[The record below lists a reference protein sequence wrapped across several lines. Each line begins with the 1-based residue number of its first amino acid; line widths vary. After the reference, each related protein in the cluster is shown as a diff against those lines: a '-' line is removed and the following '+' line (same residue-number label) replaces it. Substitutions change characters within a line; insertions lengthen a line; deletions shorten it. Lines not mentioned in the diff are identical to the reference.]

1 MLSCWGNVPYG
12 GAQRSPA
19 PAAGAL
25 PRSFGKLSGLKRRI
39 PYIIHGASPGGWVT
53 AGAQRQPCA
62 AERTGRQEAAPARL
76 RRDCRPSTMPDGGL
90 PAAKGATHV
99 PHQKRV
105 QVNLPPGQAAGS
117 GAGRCAGSC
126 LVPARGIVS
135 QGPAGVGA

>member
-1 MLSCWGNVPYG
+1 MLSCWGNAPYG
-12 GAQRSPA
+12 GARRSPA

-25 PRSFGKLSGLKRRI
+25 PCSFGKLSRLKRRI

-53 AGAQRQPCA
+53 AGAQRQPRA
-62 AERTGRQEAAPARL
+62 TERTGRQEAAPARL
-76 RRDCRPSTMPDGGL
+76 RRDCRPSAMPDGGL

-99 PHQKRV
+99 PHRKRV

-117 GAGRCAGSC
+117 GAARCAGSC